1 MRGSIIFTKV
11 DINRISSN
19 DVEVI
24 RPTQTTFIP
33 GRHILQSV
41 LVLHEIIHKLHR
53 KKLDEV
59 LLKIDFEKVY
69 DKVKRPFLQ

>member
-24 RPTQTTFIP
+24 RPTQTTFIH

-41 LVLHEIIHKLHR
+41 LVLYEIIDKLHR

-59 LLKIDFEKVY
+59 LLKIDFEKAHG
-69 DKVKRPFLQ
+69 KVK